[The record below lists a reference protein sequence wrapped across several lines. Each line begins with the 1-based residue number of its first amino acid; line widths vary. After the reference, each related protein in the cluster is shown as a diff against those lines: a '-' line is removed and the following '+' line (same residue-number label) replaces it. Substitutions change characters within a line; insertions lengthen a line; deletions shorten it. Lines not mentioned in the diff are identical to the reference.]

1 LEITMNNTNTPTRH
15 ATHPL
20 LLAAAV
26 AVVLFCAVGVAAL
39 MGWLPTSSSG
49 YNAAS
54 IAANGSNSSSQ
65 LAAANVPAEPGY
77 TPGPAPAPQLSAA
90 PPGAQRYDAPV
101 AQTAQPMAQAAQP
114 MEQAREPEPAPRPAA
129 KAVAVCKTCGV
140 IESVHETT
148 TRGQGT
154 GMGAGAGALLGGI
167 LGHQVGGGTGR
178 KVATVAGAVGG
189 AVVGNQVEG
198 NMRATHSYT
207 VTVRM
212 NDGSKRT
219 LHRANQPQ
227 FHSGDRVR
235 VVNGDIRYDN

>member
-1 LEITMNNTNTPTRH
+1 MNNTNTSTRPT
-15 ATHPL
+15 THPL

-26 AVVLFCAVGVAAL
+26 AIVLFCAVGVAAL
-39 MGWLPTSSSG
+39 MGWLPTSSGG

-54 IAANGSNSSSQ
+54 VAANGSNSSSQ
-65 LAAANVPAEPGY
+65 LAAANVPAEPEY
-77 TPGPAPAPQLSAA
+77 TPGPAPAPLLSSAA
-90 PPGAQRYDAPV
+90 PGTQRNDAPV
-101 AQTAQPMAQAAQP
+101 AQSS
-114 MEQAREPEPAPRPAA
+114 ESAPRPAA

-148 TRGQGT
+148 TRAQGT
-154 GMGAGAGALLGGI
+154 GMGAGAGALLGGL

-207 VTVRM
+207 ITVHM
-212 NDGSKRT
+212 NDGSRRT
-219 LHRANQPQ
+219 LQRANPPQ
-227 FHSGDRVR
+227 FQAGDRVR

>member
-1 LEITMNNTNTPTRH
+1 MNNTNTATRH
-15 ATHPL
+15 STHPL

-39 MGWLPTSSSG
+39 MGWLPNSSSG
-49 YNAAS
+49 YNAAN

-77 TPGPAPAPQLSAA
+77 TPGPAPVPQLSAA
-90 PPGAQRYDAPV
+90 APGTQRNEP
-101 AQTAQPMAQAAQP
+101 QMAQAAQT
-114 MEQAREPEPAPRPAA
+114 MEQAPEPEPAPRPAA

-148 TRGQGT
+148 TRAQGT
-154 GMGAGAGALLGGI
+154 GMGAGAGAILGGI